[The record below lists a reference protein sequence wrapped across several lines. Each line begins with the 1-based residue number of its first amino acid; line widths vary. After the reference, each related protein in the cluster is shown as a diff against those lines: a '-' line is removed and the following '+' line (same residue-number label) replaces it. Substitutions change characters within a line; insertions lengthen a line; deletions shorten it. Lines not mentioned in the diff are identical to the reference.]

1 MGVTYSFTAWRGTY
15 FAGADHF
22 WQAFVGFDNYIAAF
36 KTKNFINA
44 FIYTVK
50 FTVVAVIVI
59 NVVSLV
65 MALGYIWA
73 FIFEIIFSKI
83 LFGETGFLSIP
94 ALCNMTQ
101 DNTKALFA
109 LTMLVTWQMAGYMMI
124 IYTSGLNNIP
134 TELMEAASID
144 GATKIQKFFRIT
156 VPMLMPSF
164 TVVFFMTLAN
174 CFKLQDQNI
183 ALTDGKFDTRML
195 ALQILRTVKETVPDV
210 MSMHA
215 RHKLGEVIV
224 WIVLI
229 LLAVYTIAPLL
240 FLLVNSFKS
249 NAEIVGNPSFHDI
262 YYDGANHYYIDG
274 TVLDSGVIPVLMVD
288 TDTDKYY
295 RVTETGN
302 WLILP
307 YEEEN

>member
-1 MGVTYSFTAWRGTY
+1 MDKYYKKRFWPLVAPAVLLFIFVILVPFILGVTYSFTAWRGTY

-59 NVVSLV
+59 NVVSLAMALLANAIPRGSGIFRTV
-65 MALGYIWA
+65 YFLPNLLGGLALGYIWA

-109 LTMLVTWQMAGYMMI
+109 LTMLVTWQMAAYMMI

-195 ALQILRTVKETVPDV
+195 ALQILRTVKETVPPDYGLAQAEAV
-210 MSMHA
+210 IFFILIACVTLVQVSIT
-215 RHKLGEVIV
+215 KKKEV
-224 WIVLI
+224 
-229 LLAVYTIAPLL
+229 
-240 FLLVNSFKS
+240 
-249 NAEIVGNPSFHDI
+249 E
-262 YYDGANHYYIDG
+262 
-274 TVLDSGVIPVLMVD
+274 M
-288 TDTDKYY
+288 
-295 RVTETGN
+295 
-302 WLILP
+302 
-307 YEEEN
+307 